1 MIGPKKAEL
10 SARRDRSAELLEKMG
25 MDGYLELINAED
37 KITISGEIN
46 GHSVI
51 LTHQKTVTSHGGIPW
66 QKKSQ
71 RVGEVVDGFK
81 LMPDG
86 SRQAEFQ
93 GVVDGIK
100 LRPEDVERFL
110 EKYRRVWTSFQNEDV
125 EAAQKEDVEMAQEDK
140 VASGKVLRSIGL

>member
-1 MIGPKKAEL
+1 
-10 SARRDRSAELLEKMG
+10 
-25 MDGYLELINAED
+25 
-37 KITISGEIN
+37 
-46 GHSVI
+46 
-51 LTHQKTVTSHGGIPW
+51 
-66 QKKSQ
+66 
-71 RVGEVVDGFK
+71 
-81 LMPDG
+81 MPDG